1 MKVVIPTERQLLC
14 LIHRMIEYVV
24 REGPAFEA
32 MVMARE
38 LNNPQYR
45 FLFENQSPAHGYYR
59 WKLFSVLHGE
69 SVSRWR
75 TAPFRMFKGGSYW
88 QPPPLNR
95 YTRRQASPDL
105 AYARAKSE
113 LEERKG
119 GSLSTEK
126 RDRLEE
132 LLRGLATERKS
143 ISEAMCFCIEN
154 ADKAQEVCEC
164 IADSLLIAETPLN
177 KKVARLYLISDIL
190 HNCCAKVANASYYR
204 RGFERILPA
213 VFEHNSEVWR
223 RIDGKMKSEAFKQKM
238 LSCVRA
244 WAEWAIYPNDYLV
257 RLQNMFL
264 GLVKAKHEQAESA
277 SATAQDDDGSE
288 SDVDGKPLE
297 EEEEEDQQ
305 DADDDRQQ
313 AKSGEPSVP
322 TDGFTVSAR
331 LGLDRFRAS
340 RAFCDT

>member
-1 MKVVIPTERQLLC
+1 MGKALVKVVIPTDRQLVR
-14 LIHRMIEYVV
+14 LIHRVIEYVV

-69 SVSRWR
+69 SVSRWS
-75 TAPFRMFKGGSYW
+75 TTPFRMFKGGSYW

-95 YTRRQASPDL
+95 YTRRQNSPDL

-113 LEERKG
+113 LEEPRAKTAAASANAYAS
-119 GSLSTEK
+119 SLCTEK

-132 LLRGLATERKS
+132 LLRNLATERKS

-154 ADKAQEVCEC
+154 ADKAQEICEC
-164 IADSLLIAETPLN
+164 IGDSLLIAQTPLN

-190 HNCCAKVANASYYR
+190 HNCCAKVTNASYYR
-204 RGFERILPA
+204 RGFERILPE

-223 RIDGKMKSEAFKQKM
+223 AIDGKMKSEAFKQKM
-238 LSCVRA
+238 LGCVRA
-244 WAEWAIYPNDYLV
+244 WSEWAIYPNDFLV

-264 GLVKAKHEQAESA
+264 GLVKNTTQGRADSE
-277 SATAQDDDGSE
+277 GSLGSD

-297 EEEEEDQQ
+297 EEEDDGQ
-305 DADDDRQQ
+305 DNGQQ
-313 AKSGEPSVP
+313 AESGELVC
-322 TDGFTVSAR
+322 
-331 LGLDRFRAS
+331 LGLGFA
-340 RAFCDT
+340 